1 MIVSIALSVWFR
13 QIVLF
18 SSGSEE
24 MLGTEGESGQELV
37 KLSALGNGQGN
48 EKHSDPNV

>member
-1 MIVSIALSVWFR
+1 MIVSIALSVWFS

-24 MLGTEGESGQELV
+24 MLGTEGESGQEL
-37 KLSALGNGQGN
+37 SALSNGQGN